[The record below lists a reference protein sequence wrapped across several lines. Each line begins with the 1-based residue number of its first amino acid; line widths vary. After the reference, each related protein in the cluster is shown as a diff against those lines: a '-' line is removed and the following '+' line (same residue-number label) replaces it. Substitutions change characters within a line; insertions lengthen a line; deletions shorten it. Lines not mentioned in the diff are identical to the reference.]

1 MGSAKVM
8 CNSMAGGREESRY
21 FLILLELEHGARIL
35 GVDILPPSV
44 RGFYLI
50 FYC

>member
-21 FLILLELEHGARIL
+21 FLILFELKHGIL

>member
-1 MGSAKVM
+1 MGSAKV
-8 CNSMAGGREESRY
+8 NVQLNGRRREESRY
-21 FLILLELEHGARIL
+21 FLILFELKHEIL

>member
-1 MGSAKVM
+1 MGSAKVIVQL
-8 CNSMAGGREESRY
+8 SGRRREESRY
-21 FLILLELEHGARIL
+21 LLILFELEH